1 MQYKVE
7 IIHSNEGFA
16 IGCPEL
22 PGCWTQGQT
31 EEEAIANIKSAIS
44 DYLSVVKETSQEEAY
59 EKKILFVE
67 VPQAA
72 LSKEPLPSRE
82 IKPFKVVPFDIS
94 IPHFTKV
101 EDLLDILEGPDR
113 R

>member
-7 IIHSNEGFA
+7 LIHSDEGYS

-44 DYLSVVKETSQEEAY
+44 EYLSVVKEMNTDEEI
-59 EKKILFVE
+59 EKKVLFVD
-67 VPQAA
+67 VPETTSGKQIARP
-72 LSKEPLPSRE
+72 EE
-82 IKPFKVVPFDIS
+82 MKPFKVVPFNIA